1 MKLFRKQLHPQMPPL
16 KRSGSV
22 QYTTGIMAVI
32 LFAAM
37 LFSPH
42 AVFSGAEEGLLLWF
56 QIIFPTLF
64 PFMLISSLMLEGG
77 GLRIIAGLFGNVLG
91 KIFATSRN
99 GAFAVL
105 CGFLCGYPMGAR
117 VTADLIR
124 SHRITKEEGGY
135 LLSFCNNTSPVFIM
149 NFIVWKTLG
158 RDELM
163 LPTIAILM
171 GVPMLMSFPFRR
183 YYLKGKKAFSSP
195 EESSDPARGRLNFS
209 VFDRCMMNSF
219 EGIVKVGG
227 YIIFFSILIALFEK
241 AGSNPALTVLL
252 PSLEVTNGILRIHQT
267 FPGLAT
273 GYPLILGLTT
283 FGGFCSLAQTQCMVE
298 GTGLSVSVYFIQ
310 KLTAAGAASL
320 LAYLYIIF

>member
-1 MKLFRKQLHPQMPPL
+1 MKLFQKQLHAQTPPL

-22 QYTTGIMAVI
+22 QYTTGIMAVV

-77 GLRIIAGLFGNVLG
+77 GLRIIAGIFGKALG

-117 VTADLIR
+117 VTADLVR
-124 SHRITKEEGGY
+124 SGRITKEEGGY

-158 RDELM
+158 REDLM

-171 GVPMLMSFPFRR
+171 SVPMLTSFLFRR
-183 YYLKGKKAFSSP
+183 YYLKGKKAFFSP
-195 EESSDPARGRLNFS
+195 EEDMDRTHGRLNFS

-227 YIIFFSILIALFEK
+227 YIIFFSILIALFDG
-241 AGSNPALTVLL
+241 AGSNRLLAVLL
-252 PSLEVTNGILRIHQT
+252 PSLEITNGILRIHQA
-267 FPGLAT
+267 FPGLSE

-283 FGGFCSLAQTQCMVE
+283 FGGFCSLAQTQCMIE
-298 GTGLSVSVYFIQ
+298 GTGLPVSVYFMQ

-320 LAYLYIIF
+320 LAYLYIIL

>member
-1 MKLFRKQLHPQMPPL
+1 
-16 KRSGSV
+16 
-22 QYTTGIMAVI
+22 MAVI

-56 QIIFPTLF
+56 QVIFPTLF

-77 GLRIIAGLFGNVLG
+77 GLRIIAGLFGKPLG
-91 KIFATSRN
+91 KVFGTSQN

-105 CGFLCGYPMGAR
+105 CGFLCGYPMGAK

-124 SHRITKEEGGY
+124 SGRITKEEGGY

-158 RDELM
+158 REDFLF
-163 LPTIAILM
+163 PTLAILIS
-171 GVPMLMSFPFRR
+171 VPILMSFLFRR
-183 YYLKGKKAFSSP
+183 QYLRGERRFSSP
-195 EESSDPARGRLNFS
+195 KGFPGTVHDRLNFS

-227 YIIFFSILIALFEK
+227 YIIFFSILIALLNRP
-241 AGSNPALTVLL
+241 GSNPVLTLIL
-252 PSLEVTNGILRIHQT
+252 PSLEITNGILMIRQT
-267 FPGLAT
+267 FPMPADS
-273 GYPLILGLTT
+273 YPLILGLTA
-283 FGGFCSLAQTQCMVE
+283 FGGFCSLAQTQCMIE
-298 GTGLSVSVYFIQ
+298 GTNLSVSFYFIQ
-310 KLTAAGAASL
+310 KLAAAGAASL
-320 LAYLYIIF
+320 LAYLYMIF

>member
-1 MKLFRKQLHPQMPPL
+1 
-16 KRSGSV
+16 
-22 QYTTGIMAVI
+22 
-32 LFAAM
+32 
-37 LFSPH
+37 
-42 AVFSGAEEGLLLWF
+42 
-56 QIIFPTLF
+56 
-64 PFMLISSLMLEGG
+64 
-77 GLRIIAGLFGNVLG
+77 
-91 KIFATSRN
+91 
-99 GAFAVL
+99 
-105 CGFLCGYPMGAR
+105 
-117 VTADLIR
+117 
-124 SHRITKEEGGY
+124 
-135 LLSFCNNTSPVFIM
+135 M